1 MSMPRF
7 LLERFIAAALVG
19 LVATAALGQVPRVS
33 PAGSCGITSLGSAVG
48 ITATNCVFA
57 QFTAT
62 LGTDGTLNVT
72 AVSSGVINTGQ
83 PLTGTGVP
91 AAAYVSGQISGTIGG
106 VGVYRVA
113 NPPTTAITS
122 ESMTTA
128 GIPVGANY
136 ALICAYTQ
144 SVNYKPD
151 GTTPTATP
159 GSGGTQIP
167 ATGSNC
173 IGATTTF
180 SKLQFIQQ
188 TASASLSVDF
198 YVWQ

>member
-1 MSMPRF
+1 MRKWF
-7 LLERFIAAALVG
+7 AGAAVAAALV
-19 LVATAALGQVPRVS
+19 AAPALGQVPRVS

-48 ITATNCVFA
+48 ITTANCVFA

-62 LGTDGTLNVT
+62 LATDGTLNVT

-83 PLTGTGVP
+83 PLTGTSVP
-91 AAAYVSGQISGTIGG
+91 SNAYVSGQISGTTGG
-106 VGVYRVA
+106 VGVYRAA

-128 GIPVGANY
+128 GIPVGTNY

-144 SVNYKPD
+144 SVNYRPD
-151 GTTPTATP
+151 GSTPTATP

-167 ATGSNC
+167 ATGNNC

-180 SKLQFIQQ
+180 SKLRFIQQ
-188 TASASLSVDF
+188 TTSASLSIDF
-198 YVWQ
+198 YAWQ

>member
-1 MSMPRF
+1 MRHRF
-7 LLERFIAAALVG
+7 APYIIAAVAAWF
-19 LVATAALGQVPRVS
+19 LVAPASAQIPRVA
-33 PAGSCGITSLGSAVG
+33 PAGSCGITSLASAVG

-62 LGTDGTLNVT
+62 LSTAGILNVT
-72 AVSSGVINTGQ
+72 AVSSGTITPGQ
-83 PLTGTGVP
+83 LLTGTNVP
-91 AAAYVSGQISGTIGG
+91 ATSSVSGQLSGPTGG
-106 VGVYRVA
+106 VGTYQVA
-113 NPPTTAITS
+113 NPPTTAIGS
-122 ESMTTA
+122 EAMTTA
-128 GIPVGANY
+128 GIPLSANY

-173 IGATTTF
+173 IGATTSF
-180 SKLQFIQQ
+180 SKLKFIQQ
-188 TASASLSVDF
+188 TASASLSIDF